1 MSLCETLSD
10 RPTWTKQYENMRPD
24 AIFYQWYPYYTDSA
38 TVPVMDH
45 SMVVMLDT
53 ASNFCKS
60 KGIGFFITRGSSNVR
75 RPAFV
80 FRPQTYLAHGVNGFM
95 DWMYD
100 NHAKRDVPENKI
112 IEDST
117 IDENG
122 KEQPTR
128 LFEAFAKVNREAV
141 ILGEA
146 IRQLRRV
153 RTYNYDY
160 PTGNHWSGRN
170 CHFSEKDELRTGK
183 ILGVT
188 KKSQPNGV
196 PTRVLVAFFQD
207 ANKEEWFFVVNK
219 KNTRNAIVDDAK
231 LGQAITFR

>member
-60 KGIGFFITRGSSNVR
+60 KGIGFYITRGSSNVR
-75 RPAFV
+75 RPASV
-80 FRPQTYLAHGVNGFM
+80 FRAQTYLAHGVSGFM

-100 NHAKRDVPENKI
+100 NHAKRDVPENKR

-128 LFEAFAKVNREAV
+128 LFEAFAIVNRARAV
-141 ILGEA
+141 A
-146 IRQLRRV
+146 QLPPWGTSR
-153 RTYNYDY
+153 Y
-160 PTGNHWSGRN
+160 G
-170 CHFSEKDELRTGK
+170 
-183 ILGVT
+183 
-188 KKSQPNGV
+188 
-196 PTRVLVAFFQD
+196 TRVYPVAGD
-207 ANKEEWFFVVNK
+207 
-219 KNTRNAIVDDAK
+219 
-231 LGQAITFR
+231 